1 MYFIYTLA
9 DFTLTYFRRGAIN
22 STTNFTGDLMNFS
35 IIGIIG
41 IVVVVIVRVLVE
53 SLGNGVA
60 CDARTAD

>member
-1 MYFIYTLA
+1 
-9 DFTLTYFRRGAIN
+9 
-22 STTNFTGDLMNFS
+22 MNFS